1 MQTIYKISF
10 GQIFLSKP
18 MMTESDGE
26 TATLFPKAA
35 RLRNLT
41 YSAPLYADVSKRV
54 IKKGHDG
61 EEVTET
67 QDFNKVFI
75 GKVHLL
81 KCLFELYGSL
91 KPDCELHKIF
101 F

>member
-1 MQTIYKISF
+1 
-10 GQIFLSKP
+10 

-41 YSAPLYADVSKRV
+41 YSAPLYVDVSKRV

-67 QDFNKVFI
+67 QDFGKVFI
-75 GKVHLL
+75 GKVWSEVHQSIEGTIGLFLL
-81 KCLFELYGSL
+81 GSL
-91 KPDCELHKIF
+91 ADFNNNNFGVPF
-101 F
+101 

>member
-1 MQTIYKISF
+1 
-10 GQIFLSKP
+10 

-41 YSAPLYADVSKRV
+41 YSAPLYVDVSKRV

-67 QDFNKVFI
+67 QDFAKVFI
-75 GKVHLL
+75 GKVCSEVHQSIDWTVGLFLL
-81 KCLFELYGSL
+81 GSL
-91 KPDCELHKIF
+91 ADF
-101 F
+101 NNNYFRDAF

>member
-1 MQTIYKISF
+1 
-10 GQIFLSKP
+10 
-18 MMTESDGE
+18 MTESDGE

-41 YSAPLYADVSKRV
+41 YSAPLYVDVTKKV

-67 QDFNKVFI
+67 QDFTKVFI
-75 GKVHLL
+75 GKVHFVVMGEAFLSCKSAFVTPPLFYFWIGSYNAAVKLL
-81 KCLFELYGSL
+81 HAISEF
-91 KPDCELHKIF
+91 
-101 F
+101 

>member
-1 MQTIYKISF
+1 
-10 GQIFLSKP
+10 

-41 YSAPLYADVSKRV
+41 YSAPLYVDVKKRV

-67 QDFNKVFI
+67 HDFTKVFI
-75 GKVHLL
+75 GKVSSLRFLFLKVEIDSANLL
-81 KCLFELYGSL
+81 L
-91 KPDCELHKIF
+91 
-101 F
+101 